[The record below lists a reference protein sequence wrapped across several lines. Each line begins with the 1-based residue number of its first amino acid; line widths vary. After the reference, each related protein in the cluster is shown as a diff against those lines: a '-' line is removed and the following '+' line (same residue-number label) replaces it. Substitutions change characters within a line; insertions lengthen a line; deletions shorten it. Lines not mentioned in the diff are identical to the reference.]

1 MNRLSKGKRVS
12 GELRNEVQQSFVERY
27 EAGESIRSLAAEC
40 GRSYGF
46 VQGLLKDAGVT
57 FRQRGGPEVR
67 RRIRM
72 ANRRPLPWQPVD
84 GAVGE
89 FGSLELVLPNS
100 LSSIGFIAADCH
112 RHCGG

>member
-40 GRSYGF
+40 GRSSGF

-57 FRQRGGPEVR
+57 FRQRGGARSPKKDTDGESAAAS
-67 RRIRM
+67 M
-72 ANRRPLPWQPVD
+72 A
-84 GAVGE
+84 A
-89 FGSLELVLPNS
+89 S
-100 LSSIGFIAADCH
+100 
-112 RHCGG
+112 

>member
-57 FRQRGGPEVR
+57 FRQRGGARSPKKDTDGESAAGS
-67 RRIRM
+67 M
-72 ANRRPLPWQPVD
+72 AAR
-84 GAVGE
+84 
-89 FGSLELVLPNS
+89 
-100 LSSIGFIAADCH
+100 
-112 RHCGG
+112 

>member
-46 VQGLLKDAGVT
+46 VQ
-57 FRQRGGPEVR
+57 
-67 RRIRM
+67 
-72 ANRRPLPWQPVD
+72 
-84 GAVGE
+84 
-89 FGSLELVLPNS
+89 
-100 LSSIGFIAADCH
+100 
-112 RHCGG
+112 

>member
-57 FRQRGGPEVR
+57 FRQRGGARSPKKDTDGESATAS
-67 RRIRM
+67 M
-72 ANRRPLPWQPVD
+72 A
-84 GAVGE
+84 A
-89 FGSLELVLPNS
+89 S
-100 LSSIGFIAADCH
+100 
-112 RHCGG
+112 